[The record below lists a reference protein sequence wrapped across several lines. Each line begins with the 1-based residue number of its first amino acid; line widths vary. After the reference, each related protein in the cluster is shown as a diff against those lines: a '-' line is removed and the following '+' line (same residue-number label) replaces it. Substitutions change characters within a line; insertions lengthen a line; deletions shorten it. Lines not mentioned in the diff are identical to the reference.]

1 MADIQNYGSFLL
13 AILIF
18 QAVPGAGTVA
28 ILDATARGGV
38 RAGMACVG
46 GTLAGDALFMA
57 AAALGLAAL
66 LQASPVL
73 FGALQWLGAGYLLWM
88 GWGMLRSTA
97 PAAAAAPHAP
107 RSPSAYARR
116 AFAISLANPKVML
129 FFVAFFPLFIAPGA
143 SAVTLPL
150 MMLHVTL
157 LSLLWQG
164 LLVVMGR
171 EVARRFAR
179 RPAARTV
186 ATRLAGVALV
196 GLGLKLVAGL
206 R

>member
-1 MADIQNYGSFLL
+1 MADIQNYGSFLI

-66 LQASPVL
+66 LQASPAL

-97 PAAAAAPHAP
+97 SAATAAPDAP
-107 RSPSAYARR
+107 RSPRAYAWR

-186 ATRLAGVALV
+186 ATRLGGMALV

>member
-1 MADIQNYGSFLL
+1 MADIQNYGSFLI

-97 PAAAAAPHAP
+97 SASSASPHAP
-107 RSPSAYARR
+107 RSPREYARR

-171 EVARRFAR
+171 EVARRFAT

>member
-1 MADIQNYGSFLL
+1 MADIQNYGSFLI

-38 RAGMACVG
+38 RAGIACVG

-66 LQASPVL
+66 LQASPLL
-73 FGALQWLGAGYLLWM
+73 FGALQWVGAGYLLWT
-88 GWGMLRSTA
+88 GWGMLRSAASVAVA
-97 PAAAAAPHAP
+97 PPGPP
-107 RSPSAYARR
+107 RSPRAYAGR

-143 SAVTLPL
+143 SVATLPL

-164 LLVVMGR
+164 LLVLLGR
-171 EVARRFAR
+171 QLARRFAQ
-179 RPAARTV
+179 RPGARTF
-186 ATRLAGVALV
+186 ATRLAGLALV
-196 GLGLKLVAGL
+196 GLGLRLVAGL

>member
-1 MADIQNYGSFLL
+1 MADIQNYGSFLI

-66 LQASPVL
+66 LQASPAL

-88 GWGMLRSTA
+88 GWGMLRSSA
-97 PAAAAAPHAP
+97 SMAAAASDAP
-107 RSPSAYARR
+107 RSPRAYAWR

-143 SAVTLPL
+143 SAATLPL

-164 LLVVMGR
+164 LLVVLGR
-171 EVARRFAR
+171 QVARRLGSQ
-179 RPAARTV
+179 PAASRL
-186 ATRLAGVALV
+186 ATRLAGAVLI
-196 GLGLKLVAGL
+196 GLGVRLVAGF

>member
-1 MADIQNYGSFLL
+1 MADIQNYGSFLI

-57 AAALGLAAL
+57 GAALGLAAL
-66 LQASPVL
+66 LQASPAL
-73 FGALQWLGAGYLLWM
+73 FGALQWVGAGYLLWM
-88 GWGMLRSTA
+88 GCGMLRSTA
-97 PAAAAAPHAP
+97 CVTATATEVP
-107 RSPSAYARR
+107 RSPRAYAWR

-143 SAVTLPL
+143 SAATLPL
-150 MMLHVTL
+150 MMLHVTV
-157 LSLLWQG
+157 LSLFWQG
-164 LLVVMGR
+164 LLVLLGR
-171 EVARRFAR
+171 QVARRLVHQ
-179 RPAARTV
+179 PAARRL
-186 ATRLAGVALV
+186 AARLAGCVLV
-196 GLGLKLVAGL
+196 GLGLRLAVGL